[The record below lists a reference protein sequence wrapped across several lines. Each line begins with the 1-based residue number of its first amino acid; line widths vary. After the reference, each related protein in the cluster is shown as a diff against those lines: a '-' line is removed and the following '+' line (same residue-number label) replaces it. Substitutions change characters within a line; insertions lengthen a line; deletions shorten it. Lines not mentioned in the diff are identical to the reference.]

1 MSLLSVSGLPSSAP
15 SLCRLFRKGPRGWTA
30 ANRPCRFPMRLYAIH
45 CQWMR
50 LYAIHCQQSNEALC
64 NPLPAI
70 PMRLYAIHCQ
80 FFGRSTDAII

>member
-1 MSLLSVSGLPSSAP
+1 
-15 SLCRLFRKGPRGWTA
+15 
-30 ANRPCRFPMRLYAIH
+30 MRLYAIH